1 MAKFRIPLARRL
13 QVLKYFYNSFVLTY
27 FEEKNDV
34 NKIFFTTSPFF
45 VLLVVHLQTFA
56 VLFWISMYLF
66 SGITF
71 TAFLV
76 VKEYLNSFITL

>member
-13 QVLKYFYNSFVLTY
+13 QVLKYFSNSFVLIY

-34 NKIFFTTSPFF
+34 NKIFVIISPFF
-45 VLLVVHLQTFA
+45 VFLVVHLQTFA